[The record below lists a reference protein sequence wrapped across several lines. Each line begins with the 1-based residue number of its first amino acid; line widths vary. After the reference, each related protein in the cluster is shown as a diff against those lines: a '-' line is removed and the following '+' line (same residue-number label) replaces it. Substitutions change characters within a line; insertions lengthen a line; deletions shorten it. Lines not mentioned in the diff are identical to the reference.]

1 VLAGWLSMMGWLQ
14 ALMPRENRFFDL
26 FMAHSR
32 VILAGATEL
41 RAMLEGGEDLSGH
54 CQAIL
59 DHEQAAD
66 TITRDVLQSVRR
78 TFITPFDR
86 GDIKDLITAM
96 DDAID
101 EMQQTAKAI
110 TLFEIRSFTPE
121 MCSMGDAILECAG
134 LVQDAIPLLRTIGA
148 EAGRLGILCERITEI
163 EGHADDIHN
172 EGLRK
177 LYREQAPANAM
188 AFIIGQEIYQH
199 LETVVDR
206 FDDIGNEIQSIV
218 LEQV

>member
-1 VLAGWLSMMGWLQ
+1 MMRWLQ
-14 ALMPRENRFFDL
+14 ALMPKEDRFFDL
-26 FMAHSR
+26 FAAHSR
-32 VILAGATEL
+32 VILAGAEDL
-41 RAMLEGGEDLSGH
+41 RSLLEGGERVAE
-54 CQAIL
+54 CCKAIL
-59 DHEQAAD
+59 AHEAAAD
-66 TITRDVLQSVRR
+66 AITREILQSARR

-101 EMQQTAKAI
+101 EMQQTAQAT
-110 TLFEIRSFTPE
+110 TLFGFHSFEPE
-121 MCSMGDAILECAG
+121 MRGMGDAILECAE
-134 LVQDAIPLLRTIGA
+134 LVQDAVPLLRRIGP
-148 EAGRLGILCERITEI
+148 EATRLGRLCERITEI
-163 EGHADDIHN
+163 EGRADDIHN

-177 LYREQAPANAM
+177 LYQAHAESHPM
-188 AFIIGQEIYQH
+188 AFVTGQEIYQH